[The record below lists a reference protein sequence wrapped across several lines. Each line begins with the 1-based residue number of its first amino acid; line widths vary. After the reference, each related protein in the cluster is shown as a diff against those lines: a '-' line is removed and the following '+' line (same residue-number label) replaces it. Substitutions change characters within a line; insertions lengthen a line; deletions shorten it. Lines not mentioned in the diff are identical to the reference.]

1 MIMSVKEEYQSK
13 VQKLVEQ
20 QIQAEEKEQEANSLK
35 SNIQATIQEEADK
48 ISRDSRE
55 RLETEYKA
63 MKAGYE
69 GLMLGSLLYGVLCTI
84 LTACSSKAFIS
95 DFKAFFWVIGSFVS
109 MGIEQ
114 VLEWAKWASQLG
126 DMIPQ
131 QTVAFIVHWIIVGA
145 VVLIIGFVVAVILSI
160 AGSHVY
166 EKYREEYADL
176 ISLSV
181 ALISLAVVVFFA
193 EQIRAV
199 VPINLLL
206 LLILVHMLYMGVRW
220 CIKGWRKKRWYY

>member
-95 DFKAFFWVIGSFVS
+95 DFKAFFWVIGS
-109 MGIEQ
+109 
-114 VLEWAKWASQLG
+114 LYLWA
-126 DMIPQ
+126 
-131 QTVAFIVHWIIVGA
+131 
-145 VVLIIGFVVAVILSI
+145 
-160 AGSHVY
+160 
-166 EKYREEYADL
+166 
-176 ISLSV
+176 
-181 ALISLAVVVFFA
+181 
-193 EQIRAV
+193 
-199 VPINLLL
+199 
-206 LLILVHMLYMGVRW
+206 
-220 CIKGWRKKRWYY
+220 